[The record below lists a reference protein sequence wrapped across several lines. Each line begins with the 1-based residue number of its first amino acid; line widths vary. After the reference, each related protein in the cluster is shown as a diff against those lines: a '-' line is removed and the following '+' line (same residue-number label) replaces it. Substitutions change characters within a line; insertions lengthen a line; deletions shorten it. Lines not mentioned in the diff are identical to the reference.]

1 MWPWEHLVFGYL
13 LYSLGGRAAGRERPG
28 ERDTYALA
36 VATQLPDLIDKPLA
50 WTFSV
55 LPSGISL
62 AHSLAFA
69 VPCCLL
75 GWALARRRSAPA
87 VGTGFA
93 VGYGS
98 HLAGDSLYPLF
109 TSGEAATSFLFWPFV
124 ARRPIEDTA
133 FLAEVSRLF
142 ARFQAFLATPRG
154 QAYLLGEVV
163 VLALVVALWVRD
175 GRPGT
180 GLLGVPRAVVR
191 WARS

>member
-1 MWPWEHLVFGYL
+1 MWPWEHLCFGYL
-13 LYSLGGRAAGRERPG
+13 LYSLVARGTGREQPS
-28 ERDTYALA
+28 ERDTAALA

-50 WTFSV
+50 WTVAV

-75 GWALARRRSAPA
+75 AWGLARRRSAPA
-87 VGTGFA
+87 LGVAFA

-109 TSGEAATSFLFWPFV
+109 TSGEAATAFLFWPFV
-124 ARRPIEDTA
+124 ARPPIEDTA
-133 FLAEVSRLF
+133 FLSEVSQLF
-142 ARFQAFLATPRG
+142 ASFQTFLATPRG
-154 QAYLLGEVV
+154 QVYLLAEATVLGLVV
-163 VLALVVALWVRD
+163 VLWVRD

-180 GLLGVPRAVVR
+180 GLLAVPREFVR
-191 WARS
+191 WGRP